1 MLLPYLLQPQQRKK
15 PNHTQMKLKTT
26 LIAALSLAAMATSQ
40 AFTIDFD
47 SLRIISVDET
57 PQFVGFSPF
66 TLSEAGT
73 TTLTMDV
80 AGYGNVTFTLVAGST
95 DVQVGQQFAGEL
107 DSAPRNSLEFTDGGK
122 VTVTFEGAAPLVAED
137 PEFSYTANNGG
148 TPSDRI
154 TDTDL
159 GGNVWQLEYTGA
171 GDGAGLTKIEWNVV
185 PEPSSAALGALG
197 MSMILLRRRKA

>member
-1 MLLPYLLQPQQRKK
+1 
-15 PNHTQMKLKTT
+15 MKLKTT

-40 AFTIDFD
+40 AFSIDFD

-66 TLSEAGT
+66 TLSEPGT
-73 TTLTMDV
+73 ATQTLEV